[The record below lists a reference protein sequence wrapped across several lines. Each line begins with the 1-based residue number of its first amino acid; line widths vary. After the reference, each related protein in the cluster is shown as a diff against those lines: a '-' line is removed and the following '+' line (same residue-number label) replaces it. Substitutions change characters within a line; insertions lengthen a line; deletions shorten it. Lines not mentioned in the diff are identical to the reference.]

1 MFHKDKLSSS
11 SLRKNRDK
19 RYIKNWR
26 PVSLLNV
33 VNKTI
38 SSKLK
43 TVSPTL
49 ISSQQTAYV
58 KKRFIGGS
66 DRLISDII
74 EISGC
79 FSITGF
85 LVTMDIEKAFD
96 SLDHSFLI
104 SVLKKFGFGK
114 NFITWIEILLK
125 DQQSCFINGGT
136 TTQYFNLERGAPQS
150 DPVSAYLFILVLEVL
165 FIFIRKHP
173 EIKGIEKYV
182 NTASFI
188 LHMQTIRHFFERCT
202 IHWKPNW
209 NI

>member
-1 MFHKDKLSSS
+1 M
-11 SLRKNRDK
+11 
-19 RYIKNWR
+19 
-26 PVSLLNV
+26 LNV

-202 IHWKPNW
+202 IH
-209 NI
+209 